1 MNRNKC
7 SRCGLVNLAVDEVCR
22 RCGASL
28 TGDASAAADSGA
40 LRKRHIGR
48 RLIWIFGTTL
58 VLLFVFY
65 LSLLLTSDDLGFDRR
80 QTVRNAIAILKQ
92 NGFDKEAFVLGN
104 LVKYRATDNWWNRFV
119 GHRDAYAGAN
129 FPFEVVTLYPEFFD
143 VAVDD
148 TERAVILLHESYHLF
163 GSGEDAALE
172 GVWRDKQRLGWA
184 ADKYGQTRVWNN
196 TRELT
201 VARVPKLFQCGNDG
215 HSDCIQ

>member
-28 TGDASAAADSGA
+28 TGEASAAADSGDV
-40 LRKRHIGR
+40 RKRQIGR

-119 GHRDAYAGAN
+119 GHRDAYAAAN

-184 ADKYGQTRVWNN
+184 ADKYGQTRVWSN

>member
-1 MNRNKC
+1 
-7 SRCGLVNLAVDEVCR
+7 VDEVCR

-28 TGDASAAADSGA
+28 TGEASAAADSGDV
-40 LRKRHIGR
+40 RKRRIGR

-119 GHRDAYAGAN
+119 GHRDAYAAAN

-184 ADKYGQTRVWNN
+184 ADKYGQTRVWSN